1 MGTVI
6 RLTIESN
13 QSDELLKEAEQTIYT
28 WERQFSANDSASDL
42 MSINQHAG
50 KLPVKVIPEIFK
62 IIRYSYDVTLSSKAK
77 MNILI
82 GPLVKL
88 WKIGFKNARKPT
100 EKEIQQTFTLTNPCN
115 LVLYPETHEVYL
127 TQSGM
132 KIDLGAIVKGYF
144 ADQLQQFFMNQGV
157 TAAIIDLGGNVI
169 KIGRQ
174 PETSECW
181 HVGVRNPFHKDDDPL
196 IVLNINHQSVVTS
209 GIYER
214 YFIENYQLY
223 HHILDSR
230 TGYPV
235 DNDIASVTIVSDHAI
250 DGEIWTTICSF
261 GQARQNIEV
270 LNQIEGVEG
279 LIIRRNQDMLMTSK
293 MQIYL

>member
-13 QSDELLKEAEQTIYT
+13 QSDELLKEAEQKIYT

-100 EKEIQQTFTLTNPCN
+100 EKEIQQTFTLTNPRN

-132 KIDLGAIVKGYF
+132 EVDLGAIVKGYF

-169 KIGRQ
+169 TIGRQ

-196 IVLNINHQSVVTS
+196 IVLI
-209 GIYER
+209 
-214 YFIENYQLY
+214 
-223 HHILDSR
+223 
-230 TGYPV
+230 
-235 DNDIASVTIVSDHAI
+235 
-250 DGEIWTTICSF
+250 
-261 GQARQNIEV
+261 
-270 LNQIEGVEG
+270 
-279 LIIRRNQDMLMTSK
+279 LIINLS
-293 MQIYL
+293 